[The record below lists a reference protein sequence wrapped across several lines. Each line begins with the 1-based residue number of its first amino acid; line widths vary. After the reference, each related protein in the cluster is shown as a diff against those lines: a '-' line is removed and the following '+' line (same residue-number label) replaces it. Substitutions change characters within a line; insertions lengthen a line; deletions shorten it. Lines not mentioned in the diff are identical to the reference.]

1 MINIPK
7 AARLGGENI
16 IGSGWPLRMSSIVCG
31 RQTSALTDELSYPR
45 AISVLLMAD
54 IHCQTDPIQW
64 IGMQPRDQAVLEVM
78 ITTCVVTNEMKMRA
92 ITRGDPK
99 IPVTLAL
106 ELGIPGQ
113 GGILVT
119 LVMARHPTV
128 RIIQI
133 RNRKV
138 LRILPHLQMKAV
150 TEQLFDHVGTNE
162 VIDQMTVIVGKNDDL
177 RITGGI
183 ICLILPTR
191 VVKGDVVGDHDDRPI
206 DREELE
212 DQQIPEGVRLEHAAT
227 RPITLGSPRIMGEM
241 KMIYVRTYMRPKYCN
256 VTSGSFATA

>member
-31 RQTSALTDELSYPR
+31 RQTSALTDEPSYPR

-78 ITTCVVTNEMKMRA
+78 ITTCIVTNEMKTRA
-92 ITRGDPK
+92 ITPGDPK
-99 IPVTLAL
+99 IPVTLTL

-119 LVMARHPTV
+119 LVMTRHLTV
-128 RIIQI
+128 HIIQI

-150 TEQLFDHVGTNE
+150 TEQLFDHGGTNE

-177 RITGGI
+177 KLTDRTIR
-183 ICLILPTR
+183 LIPLTR
-191 VVKGDVVGDHDDRPI
+191 AVKGNIADDHDDRPI

-212 DQQIPEGVRLEHAAT
+212 DQLIPEGVQPERAAT
-227 RPITLGSPRIMGEM
+227 LHSILGNLRITKGTT
-241 KMIYVRTYMRPKYCN
+241 MIYTKTCMRPK
-256 VTSGSFATA
+256 